1 MKNKKLIV
9 GLAAGAAALGVAAI
23 ILNKRRKANQFSA
36 QAEEAKSNFKKKL
49 NELQRKAQKEY
60 KNSAAETKDTVNA
73 AADRAN
79 DWVSKAHA

>member
-1 MKNKKLIV
+1 MNKKLVI
-9 GLAAGAAALGVAAI
+9 GLAAGAAALGIAAI
-23 ILNKRRKANQFSA
+23 VINSRRKASQFSA

-49 NELQRKAQKEY
+49 SELQRKAQKEH
-60 KNSAAETKDTVNA
+60 KNSPSETKSTINA